1 VLHIS
6 RIGGL
11 FGELSPSGDRTG
23 EQQTSI
29 SKTVLPNHA
38 KWDIGPILMLSGDYN
53 FLPSTVCWTTLFSTA
68 IAKLCKCF
76 DQRPL

>member
-1 VLHIS
+1 VLYIS

-11 FGELSPSGDRTG
+11 FGGLRHSGGRTG

-38 KWDIGPILMLSGDYN
+38 KRDIGLILMLSGDYN
-53 FLPSTVCWTTLFSTA
+53 FLLSTVSWTTLFSTT
-68 IAKLCKCF
+68 IAKLYNCF
-76 DQRPL
+76 D

>member
-11 FGELSPSGDRTG
+11 FGGLRARGDRTG
-23 EQQTSI
+23 DQQTSI

-38 KWDIGPILMLSGDYN
+38 KWDTDLILMLSGDYN
-53 FLPSTVCWTTLFSTA
+53 FL
-68 IAKLCKCF
+68 
-76 DQRPL
+76 

>member
-6 RIGGL
+6 RIGDL
-11 FGELSPSGDRTG
+11 FGGISPHGDRTG

-38 KWDIGPILMLSGDYN
+38 KWDIGHNIGLVLMFSGDYN
-53 FLPSTVCWTTLFSTA
+53 FLPSTVS
-68 IAKLCKCF
+68 
-76 DQRPL
+76 